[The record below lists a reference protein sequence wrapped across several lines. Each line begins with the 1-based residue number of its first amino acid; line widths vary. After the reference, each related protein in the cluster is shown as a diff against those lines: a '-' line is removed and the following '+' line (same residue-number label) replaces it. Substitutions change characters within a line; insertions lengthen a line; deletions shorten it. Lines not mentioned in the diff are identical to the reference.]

1 MKKRSLMAA
10 ALVMALALTG
20 CGNSG
25 SKTADTKA
33 EANAPQ
39 TEAVEEAD
47 KADDG
52 QTWEIS
58 LSTPASETN
67 IVSDQIREFAKL
79 VNERTDGRVT
89 VNPFYSNVLGAQ
101 KDMFTAL
108 SNNEIELILDGSITD
123 YFATEYGF
131 LFAPFL
137 IRNAGHLEAIMDG
150 QLFKDMEAKLLESN
164 IAVLGKSVRGSRVL
178 YSAEQL
184 TSPEDISKLVIRMPD
199 LSTYITAWSTIGAST
214 QIMGGADV
222 YSALSTGVVNS
233 CEGPYNQGVSDKY
246 AEVTNYLYP
255 TNHVTEPYFIYA
267 SQAWLDSMPE
277 DIAGIIMDTADEVMG
292 NVTKVCAED
301 AENSRKALTDGG
313 MTYDDSIDFSGLFEK
328 MRPVYEEKFSK
339 GEWASSYDDVMSYF
353 EQ

>member
-1 MKKRSLMAA
+1 
-10 ALVMALALTG
+10 
-20 CGNSG
+20 
-25 SKTADTKA
+25 
-33 EANAPQ
+33 
-39 TEAVEEAD
+39 
-47 KADDG
+47 
-52 QTWEIS
+52 
-58 LSTPASETN
+58 
-67 IVSDQIREFAKL
+67 
-79 VNERTDGRVT
+79 
-89 VNPFYSNVLGAQ
+89 
-101 KDMFTAL
+101 
-108 SNNEIELILDGSITD
+108 
-123 YFATEYGF
+123 
-131 LFAPFL
+131 
-137 IRNAGHLEAIMDG
+137 MDG

-313 MTYDDSIDFSGLFEK
+313 MTMTTALIFQACLKRCALFMKKNFLRENGLPP
-328 MRPVYEEKFSK
+328 MT
-339 GEWASSYDDVMSYF
+339 M
-353 EQ
+353 